1 MGVSSRDCRILFSSH
16 TKKRVPW
23 RRKWQPT
30 PVPLLGK
37 SHGESS
43 VQPSMEYNRAGHGLA
58 TKKQMAVLANVWEQT
73 LVRNWGLGLKP
84 TSYCWQMWML
94 FRKTKINCKQIF
106 KLKKK
111 GFSGILKL
119 GYVGLRLWG
128 WAKWK
133 SIAIE
138 RMIEWIKDKG
148 LYPKP
153 GRMPLY
159 SHPAL
164 LGCC

>member
-58 TKKQMAVLANVWEQT
+58 AKKQMAVLANVWEQT

-84 TSYCWQMWML
+84 TSCCLQMWML

-106 KLKKK
+106 EKKIK
-111 GFSGILKL
+111 NKKHWPNFGSFTH
-119 GYVGLRLWG
+119 G
-128 WAKWK
+128 WFYNTMNWSLENIGSLNYADVPSVKHI
-133 SIAIE
+133 SFYNIRANCI
-138 RMIEWIKDKG
+138 
-148 LYPKP
+148 
-153 GRMPLY
+153 
-159 SHPAL
+159 H
-164 LGCC
+164 

>member
-73 LVRNWGLGLKP
+73 LVRNWGVGLKP

-106 KLKKK
+106 EKKK
-111 GFSGILKL
+111 KCSCFIVNLLYQIFKNRYYSLEKSNNSNL
-119 GYVGLRLWG
+119 G
-128 WAKWK
+128 WATIFE
-133 SIAIE
+133 SYI
-138 RMIEWIKDKG
+138 
-148 LYPKP
+148 
-153 GRMPLY
+153 PLF
-159 SHPAL
+159 S
-164 LGCC
+164 